1 MRRLLAAR
9 AAQAVV
15 VVAIVATIVFALTHL
30 APGDPFATAV
40 GTGELHPAQR
50 EALRARYGFDRPI
63 AEQYLLYLRNV
74 ARGDLGWSFSRSR
87 PVSAALATAVPNT
100 LLLMGTS
107 LLLSLALGIATGL
120 LQAAR
125 RDSAVDRGSGA
136 ILLVF
141 YSMPDFWLALMMM
154 LAFAYALPI
163 FPVSGM
169 IDPVMHEYLGPWG
182 RIADRARHLVLPAT
196 TLTLLITAA
205 IARHQRAALLDAA
218 RADFTRTAR
227 AKGLSGRAVLIRHTL
242 RNSIGTTITLV
253 GLMFPALLGG
263 AVLVETVFA
272 WPGMGQLATSA
283 ITTRDYSLVTAA
295 AIIGAVM
302 TVIGSALADVLTAIA
317 DPRLRER

>member
-50 EALRARYGFDRPI
+50 EALRARYGFDKPV
-63 AEQYLLYLRNV
+63 AEQYVMYLRNL
-74 ARGDLGWSFSRSR
+74 ARGDFGWSFSRGR
-87 PVSAALATAVPNT
+87 PVVEALATAVPNT
-100 LLLMGTS
+100 LLLMGTA
-107 LLLSLALGIATGL
+107 LFLSIALGVAAGL
-120 LQAAR
+120 LQASR
-125 RDSAVDRGSGA
+125 RDSAIDRGSGA

-141 YSMPDFWLALMMM
+141 YSVPDFWLALMMM

-169 IDPVMHEYLGPWG
+169 IDPVMHEYLGGWG
-182 RIADRARHLVLPAT
+182 RIADRARHLILPAT
-196 TLTLLITAA
+196 TLTLLMTAA
-205 IARHQRAALLDAA
+205 IARHQRAALLDLA

-227 AKGLSGRAVLIRHTL
+227 AKGLSSRAVLLRHTL

-263 AVLVETVFA
+263 AVLVETVFS

-283 ITTRDYSLVTAA
+283 ITTRDYALVTAA

-302 TVIGSALADVLTAIA
+302 TVGGSALADVLTAIA

>member
-40 GTGELHPAQR
+40 GTGELRPEQR

-63 AEQYLLYLRNV
+63 AEQYVVYLRNV

-87 PVSAALATAVPNT
+87 PVAAALATAVPNT
-100 LLLMGTS
+100 LLLMGTA
-107 LLLSLALGIATGL
+107 LLLSLALGIAAGL

-125 RDSAVDRGSGA
+125 RDSAIDRGSSA

-169 IDPVMHEYLGPWG
+169 IDPVMHEYLGTWG
-182 RIADRARHLVLPAT
+182 RIADRLRHLVLPAT

-218 RADFTRTAR
+218 RADYTRTAR
-227 AKGLSGRAVLIRHTL
+227 AKGLSGRAVLLRHTL